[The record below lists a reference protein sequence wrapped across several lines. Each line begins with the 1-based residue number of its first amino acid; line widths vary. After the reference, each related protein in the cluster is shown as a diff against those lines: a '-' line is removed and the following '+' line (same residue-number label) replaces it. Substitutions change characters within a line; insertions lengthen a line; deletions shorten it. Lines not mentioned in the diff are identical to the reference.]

1 MSIVQNFEGAP
12 LKLQR
17 AIKSKKKMK
26 KREKEGRKKESGAAL
41 SSPWKKIKSWAV

>member
-17 AIKSKKKMK
+17 AIKSKKKKK
-26 KREKEGRKKESGAAL
+26 KREKERKKEGKRRVGQ
-41 SSPWKKIKSWAV
+41 P